1 MASAVSA
8 DELLPGIRLGVVRGT
23 TYGLFGRPEE
33 FVPQARALGAGIVRV
48 NIYWSQ
54 VEPEPGRFDL
64 HVLDA
69 LLDQL
74 ADGDEAWVTVCAGS
88 HWATRRATRWLPA
101 SPAIDIDR
109 YHRFVRELAAH
120 QPGRI
125 RFWQCE
131 IEPCLPLF
139 WAGTAGDYVAQLRVF
154 HGAVKQA
161 DPAALVV
168 LGAAVPGAMLGDGPA
183 GAHTWRRFFGEVLR
197 DGAEHFDV
205 FDIHPYGDPYTV
217 PELVRACRAQ
227 LAAHGCEKPVVA
239 SEHSGP
245 LPTDFPDNLPHLA
258 DVLAVHQ
265 QQFLGKAPMPD
276 TLEEIEA
283 TADAPVVELYQ
294 RMAELPP
301 TLQMFM
307 NGCAPELEEHRHRLA
322 CRDVVVRTML
332 ALAEG
337 IRRNL
342 YYPIA
347 PEWEFYRDSRAAG
360 ALMFGKLQLLDSAGG
375 IIGRRH
381 PAADTFESM
390 ARLLDGATRVRRIT
404 VTDRPDLYLF
414 EAERNH
420 GTPALV
426 VWERRGMAD
435 QDDAPNEFVCDW
447 PFLRAHVVDVH
458 GARVPVDIAGG
469 VLRVPVSSTPLFIDG
484 AVEGQR

>member
-1 MASAVSA
+1 MTASASA

-23 TYGLFGRPEE
+23 TYGLFGEPEE

-64 HVLDA
+64 RALDA

-88 HWATRRATRWLPA
+88 RWATRRATGWLPA
-101 SPAIDIDR
+101 SPALDIDR
-109 YHRFVRELAAH
+109 YRRFVRALAAH
-120 QPGRI
+120 RPGRI

-139 WAGTAGDYVAQLRVF
+139 WAGTAGEYLAQLRVF
-154 HGAVKQA
+154 HDTVTQA

-168 LGAAVPGAMLGDGPA
+168 LGAAVPGAMVGDGAA
-183 GAHTWRRFFGEVLR
+183 GAHTWGQFFGEVLR
-197 DGAEHFDV
+197 EAAEYFDV
-205 FDIHPYGDPYTV
+205 FDLHPYGDPYTV

-227 LAAHGCEKPVVA
+227 LAAYGCRKPIVA

-258 DVLAVHQ
+258 GVLAVHR
-265 QQFLGKAPMPD
+265 QQFLGQVPMPD
-276 TLEEIEA
+276 TLAEIEA
-283 TADAPVVELYQ
+283 AADAPVVELYR
-294 RMAELPP
+294 RMDDLPP

-307 NGCAPELEEHRHRLA
+307 NGCSPELEEHRHRLA

-342 YYPIA
+342 YYPLT
-347 PEWEFYRDSRAAG
+347 PEWDFYRDSRVAG
-360 ALMFGKLQLLDSAGG
+360 ALMFGKLQLLDSADGTVC
-375 IIGRRH
+375 RRH
-381 PAADTFESM
+381 PAAAAFRSM
-390 ARLLDGATRVRRIT
+390 ARLLEGVTRVRRI
-404 VTDRPDLYLF
+404 VVSDHPELYLF
-414 EAERNH
+414 EAER
-420 GTPALV
+420 TDRPPALV
-426 VWERRGMAD
+426 VWERRDD
-435 QDDAPNEFVCDW
+435 QDGSPEEFAWEWRCRHAHAVDAYGSPVPVEIAAGMV
-447 PFLRAHVVDVH
+447 
-458 GARVPVDIAGG
+458 RVPISPTPVLIDSAVDGG
-469 VLRVPVSSTPLFIDG
+469 R
-484 AVEGQR
+484 